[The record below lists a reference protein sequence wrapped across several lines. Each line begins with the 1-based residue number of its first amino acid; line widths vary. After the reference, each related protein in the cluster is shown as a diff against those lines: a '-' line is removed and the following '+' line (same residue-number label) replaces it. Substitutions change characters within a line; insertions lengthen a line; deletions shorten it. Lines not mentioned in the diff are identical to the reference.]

1 MNVEVGMEIPPW
13 TMEHVDP
20 EKMKLYAAIA
30 RDPNPIHWDRAEV
43 AKRGMGDR
51 LINQG
56 PLNLAYIV
64 NMLHAWAGP
73 GCIRSLN
80 VKFTAPVYD
89 GDTVAARGVVTAVR
103 KESGEL
109 VAECEVWVEGESA
122 TRRVVGLAL
131 VAKPTR

>member
-1 MNVEVGMEIPPW
+1 MNVEVGLEIPPW

-80 VKFTAPVYD
+80 VKFTAPVHD
-89 GDTVAARGVVTAVR
+89 GDTVIARGVVSAVR
-103 KESGEL
+103 EENGEQ
-109 VAECEVWVEGESA
+109 VAECEVWVEG
-122 TRRVVGLAL
+122 RRRIQAVRGTA
-131 VAKPTR
+131 RISS

>member
-80 VKFTAPVYD
+80 VKFTAPVHD
-89 GDTVAARGVVTAVR
+89 GDTVIARGVVTAVR
-103 KESGEL
+103 EENGER
-109 VAECEVWVEGESA
+109 VVECEVAAVSAADLTLVRGE
-122 TRRVVGLAL
+122 AL
-131 VAKPTR
+131 VRVS